1 MPYLSHRNRR
11 KNVRGGTVFPKNL
24 HMTLETRADRRFRGL
39 ASLLPNGLP
48 NCWPSLA
55 CLFTRSREPTGR
67 PRLFGGLFKEFSGV
81 STFSGSKM
89 VSARELSTIMVS
101 FIPLVAVV
109 VAKIGSI
116 MLLFGSICS
125 IMGIFCPFFERGF
138 EIFTLIGTLSVIIEA
153 LLSFVG

>member
-1 MPYLSHRNRR
+1 
-11 KNVRGGTVFPKNL
+11 
-24 HMTLETRADRRFRGL
+24 
-39 ASLLPNGLP
+39 
-48 NCWPSLA
+48 
-55 CLFTRSREPTGR
+55 
-67 PRLFGGLFKEFSGV
+67 
-81 STFSGSKM
+81 M
-89 VSARELSTIMVS
+89 VSAKELSTIMVS